1 MSFIDVAEAPLRPHR
16 PAFERLKS
24 IKDVR
29 QAMTRQQSIVDQ
41 VLLTTLSKESVG
53 HGGHGGHGG
62 DMLRQTVRNTM
73 VFQLKKSMGSTRSI
87 GSTVSS
93 AAKAVKK
100 MSIDE
105 EPLSI
110 VATVPK
116 LMEHEHHVEEIR
128 QAVIRLVADGEIHT
142 EHTEGE
148 RVAYN
153 RQGDLKYY
161 TDENLESRLGLRVHP
176 LLGRLTWMFWL
187 MVGSQHAMGMEYE
200 GYQGIMVRIHKV
212 LIELFDIED
221 SKVLIREDWVRD
233 TNATHELTYEL
244 FHLSLFELIDIWCDS
259 LRPDDYCNLL
269 YLLMHGIAQIQ
280 SSGSFRLRRL
290 QDINYTDVV
299 EELHL
304 RPRTPLQIE
313 TELDALEAQ
322 LTAKH
327 ATAAAPPPD
336 QTSAATPDA
345 AENAPTVEATTPS
358 TPPEDIT
365 LNVPSGLM
373 IQLDHVEIRPTKLH
387 KVKMV
392 SHDSSTAYKPDAM
405 PLRVLTEP
413 PPSRPD
419 AIVVPSVPLVQ
430 QPKQPQTNADSKSP
444 LASTPT
450 TATPPPPSIVPE
462 PVGTSPMVEP
472 SLQSNR
478 NYSQA
483 LQPTDMASVL
493 ANATSAFRTDA
504 TRTMEF
510 TSAPHIRHSSLARP
524 TNTRRSAPYNPNL
537 KDPTSPRKA
546 TNQKKFTDAPTTSS
560 GFFIKSIAGLTPIP
574 AGPPSIIAP
583 PAQLE
588 TPPPTQSVN
597 ADTGSPRP
605 VFNLAGA
612 KSPRGHP
619 VWKPKRP
626 GNNDRFGLGINPPG
640 GEGGDAAFPVKG
652 LGGYAEGGGTLPGTG
667 RLITYVASSGPSLD
681 IETLTG
687 NGIGILG
694 GKPTYKPPKD
704 SGSSRPTGVVMAPK
718 REQHAAPVYTTS
730 YSLNKP
736 DTPTSGGVKLDD
748 VRPPMSSISSSPSQ
762 SPYDYRVGG
771 TKRGRQRTK
780 KADAMASEMVHDLA
794 SLSFGTTPKP
804 LAMVS
809 SAAPPVAGSPLS
821 PPTRDTNNLR
831 LGSPSAYSK
840 IYRGGQRLLSHLTSG
855 QTMEQGVMFDSPL
868 VARTVSSSPNPNSQ
882 SKYPSSG
889 AFRGIAVQPG
899 YDRNLAN
906 LQFKVQALNVPSN
919 TKPPTTIT
927 ASNARSVEIKPSTAA
942 TAQPTGIGHGL
953 TLLTATAITKPR

>member
-128 QAVIRLVADGEIHT
+128 QAVIRLVADG
-142 EHTEGE
+142 
-148 RVAYN
+148 YCPS
-153 RQGDLKYY
+153 LLC
-161 TDENLESRLGLRVHP
+161 ENLESRLGLRVHP

-259 LRPDDYCNLL
+259 LRPDDV
-269 YLLMHGIAQIQ
+269 
-280 SSGSFRLRRL
+280 RLTPPFPL
-290 QDINYTDVV
+290 TLSYGDSTDINYTDVV

-327 ATAAAPPPD
+327 ATAATPPP
-336 QTSAATPDA
+336 ATPDA
-345 AENAPTVEATTPS
+345 VENAPTVEATTPS

-430 QPKQPQTNADSKSP
+430 PPKQPQTNADSKSP

-462 PVGTSPMVEP
+462 PVGTSPTVEP
-472 SLQSNR
+472 SLQSSR

-546 TNQKKFTDAPTTSS
+546 TNQKKFTEAPTTSS

-574 AGPPSIIAP
+574 A
-583 PAQLE
+583 
-588 TPPPTQSVN
+588 
-597 ADTGSPRP
+597 
-605 VFNLAGA
+605 AGA

-626 GNNDRFGLGINPPG
+626 GNNDRFGLGITPPG

-652 LGGYAEGGGTLPGTG
+652 LGGYAEGGGTG

-704 SGSSRPTGVVMAPK
+704 SGSSLPTGVVMAPK
-718 REQHAAPVYTTS
+718 REQQAAPVHTTS
-730 YSLNKP
+730 YPLNKP
-736 DTPTSGGVKLDD
+736 DTTSSGGVKLDD
-748 VRPPMSSISSSPSQ
+748 VRPPMASISSSPSQ

-771 TKRGRQRTK
+771 TKRGWQRTK
-780 KADAMASEMVHDLA
+780 KADSMASEMVHDLA

-919 TKPPTTIT
+919 TKPPTAIT
-927 ASNARSVEIKPSTAA
+927 ASNARSNISAKN
-942 TAQPTGIGHGL
+942 AQQLRVDALRLVSEGCVP
-953 TLLTATAITKPR
+953 LLHMFVCHRPIVVASVVQLEVDTNASYERQGNMAYYSEVRI